1 MALPSTIRIL
11 LWAVLAVDGAFL
23 FYLSWKVMLYEYS
36 VSDRIRFDERY
47 QRDAFWRQRAEA
59 AIWSHRATRF
69 AVEHGILPESPQWI
83 RTSTALFVVGAGLAC
98 GLFAMLS

>member
-11 LWAVLAVDGAFL
+11 LWVVLAVDGAFL

-36 VSDRIRFDERY
+36 ASDRIRFDARY
-47 QRDAFWRQRAEA
+47 YRDAFWRQRAEA
-59 AIWSHRATRF
+59 AIWSHRATKF
-69 AVEHGILPESPQWI
+69 AVEHGILPEYPQWI

-98 GLFAMLS
+98 GLLAILS